1 MVDLGLSRP
10 RCAPVLA
17 CSAMRPD
24 LELLEAW
31 KGGDAQAGREL
42 FAKHFDSVFRFFRN
56 KVDGAAED
64 LTQQTFMG
72 CLRGRDKFRGD
83 SSFRTYLFTI
93 ARKRLYTF
101 LRDRQRKRGLY
112 DGTDVSIADVSG
124 PTPTTAIAVRE
135 EQRLLLKAMRRLPVD
150 MQVAL
155 ELFYWEDMKVR
166 EIAEVLETP
175 PGTIKRRLQRSRQQ
189 LDKIMQELS
198 DSPELLRS
206 TVDNFN
212 AWAGELRE
220 RLLAREG

>member
-1 MVDLGLSRP
+1 
-10 RCAPVLA
+10 
-17 CSAMRPD
+17 MRPD

-42 FAKHFDSVFRFFRN
+42 FARHFDSVFRFFRN

-93 ARKRLYTF
+93 ARKRLYTY

-112 DGTDVSIADVSG
+112 DGADVSIADVSG

-220 RLLAREG
+220 RLLARDD